1 MEVDVIDHKNNYFT
15 KMYVGSE
22 LEEVNIAFSSAAKI
36 SVINS
41 ANCQGCDHR
50 ENKGFEYQ
58 KSHSIRKI
66 SEKII
71 TYSISEEQDA
81 KGILVSDNIKM
92 NKETDKELK
101 EIPFLLINKWK

>member
-1 MEVDVIDHKNNYFT
+1 MEVDIIDHKNNYYT

-36 SVINS
+36 SLINS
-41 ANCQGCDHR
+41 ANCQGCDHT

-58 KSHSIRKI
+58 RSHTVRKI

-71 TYSISEEQDA
+71 TYSIQEGQDA
-81 KGILVSDNIKM
+81 KGVLVSDNIKM
-92 NKETDKELK
+92 NKDADTELK
-101 EIPFLLINKWK
+101 EVPFLLINKWK